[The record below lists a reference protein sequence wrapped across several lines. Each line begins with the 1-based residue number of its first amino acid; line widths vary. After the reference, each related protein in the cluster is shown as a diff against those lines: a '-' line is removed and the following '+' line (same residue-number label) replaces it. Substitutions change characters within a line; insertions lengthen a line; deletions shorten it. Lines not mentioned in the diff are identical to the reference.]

1 MVVMLWPGASSADGT
16 MFGNLFGYKD
26 FQRCKA
32 TGIHVSQEG
41 FEYRGVAI
49 PTKYCANI
57 ALIALEAEVLHLPS
71 WRPSPHQWKYI
82 ILFAYIF
89 LLYFLAIAIY
99 VRFLAIALLY
109 FIAIVIFL
117 LLLYVSYGK
126 VFNILRH
133 GFRKSM

>member
-1 MVVMLWPGASSADGT
+1 MEIYFIV
-16 MFGNLFGYKD
+16 
-26 FQRCKA
+26 
-32 TGIHVSQEG
+32 
-41 FEYRGVAI
+41 
-49 PTKYCANI
+49 
-57 ALIALEAEVLHLPS
+57 
-71 WRPSPHQWKYI
+71 
-82 ILFAYIF
+82 AYIF